1 MITRLAAIAVTLALA
16 LAAPAVR
23 AAEPWRQAL
32 DRAAAQGRYAQAFLR
47 DGDTAAAEKAARD
60 GLTALPAQVPQAG
73 YDQLRRTS
81 VQLHRQLADVQQ
93 TRGQMDDARA
103 SLLLAKVNA
112 HGDGEAEADVAND
125 VGLLD
130 WQQGH
135 LDAAEGALTTALAAY
150 GALKRTHVQ
159 AVVRGNLGLI
169 ALDRFTA
176 TDDARQLAV
185 AERHFTQARD
195 AFRDNGSTDDLANQ
209 WSNLGLVYR
218 HQKKFVQ
225 ATKAHQ
231 QGLKLD
237 RATGNRIG
245 EVDSI
250 GNLGR
255 VAEDA
260 GDIWKARDLYRQA
273 FDLARRAGYARGI
286 AHHGLYLM
294 ALLNRANRPAEAAPY
309 GPPALAAAESLGKQ
323 LTIDAIRRQ
332 MAVGGR

>member
-1 MITRLAAIAVTLALA
+1 MRACLVAIAVILT
-16 LAAPAVR
+16 LAAPAAR
-23 AAEPWRQAL
+23 AEEAWRQAL
-32 DRAAAQGRYAQAFLR
+32 DRAAAQSRYAQAFLR

-60 GLTALPAQVPQAG
+60 GVKALPAQVPQAG
-73 YDQLRRTS
+73 QAEWRRTA

-93 TRGQMDDARA
+93 TRGQMADARA
-103 SLLLAKVNA
+103 SLLLAKVQA
-112 HGDGEAEADVAND
+112 HGDSEAEADVTND

-130 WQQGH
+130 WQQGN
-135 LDAAEGALTTALAAY
+135 LDAAEQSLQAALEAYRTLKAA
-150 GALKRTHVQ
+150 HMQ

-169 ALDRFTA
+169 ALDRFTES
-176 TDDARQLAV
+176 DDARDLTT
-185 AERHFTQARD
+185 AEQHFTQARD
-195 AFRDNGSTDDLANQ
+195 AFLKEGSKDDLANQ

-225 ATKAHQ
+225 ARRAHQ
-231 QGLKLD
+231 EGLTLD
-237 RATGNRIG
+237 RTTGNRIG

-273 FDLARRAGYARGI
+273 FTQAQRIGYARGI

-294 ALLNRANRPAEAAPY
+294 ALLNHANRPAEAKPY
-309 GPPALAAAESLGKQ
+309 GPPALAAAESLGKP
-323 LTIDAIRRQ
+323 LTINAIRQQ
-332 MAVGGR
+332 MAVSAR

>member
-1 MITRLAAIAVTLALA
+1 MRLARFAPALVLGLLA
-16 LAAPAVR
+16 LAAQ
-23 AAEPWRQAL
+23 AEEAWRQAL
-32 DRAAAQGRYAQAFLR
+32 DGAAAQSRYAQAFLR
-47 DGDTAAAEKAARD
+47 DGDTAAAERAARD
-60 GLTALPAQVPQAG
+60 GLKTLPPQVPPAGQAEW
-73 YDQLRRTS
+73 RRTA

-93 TRGQMDDARA
+93 ITGRMAEARA
-103 SLLLAKVNA
+103 SLLLAKVQA
-112 HGDGEAEADVAND
+112 HGDAEAEADVIND

-130 WQQGH
+130 WQQGN
-135 LDAAEGALTTALAAY
+135 LDAAEDSLKAALEAY
-150 GALKRTHVQ
+150 RALKVAHMQ

-169 ALDRFTA
+169 ALDRFTES
-176 TDDARQLAV
+176 DDRHHLDT
-185 AERHFTQARD
+185 AEQHFTQARD
-195 AFRDNGSTDDLANQ
+195 AFLKEGSKDDLANQ

-231 QGLKLD
+231 EGLKLD
-237 RATGNRIG
+237 RASGNRIG
-245 EVDSI
+245 EVDSL

-273 FDLARRAGYARGI
+273 FTQAQSIGYARGI

-294 ALLNRANRPAEAAPY
+294 VLLNHANRPAEAKPY

-323 LTIDAIRRQ
+323 FTIDAIRRQ
-332 MAVGGR
+332 MAVSAR

>member
-1 MITRLAAIAVTLALA
+1 MRAGLLAMVALGLFA
-16 LAAPAVR
+16 LGAQ

-32 DRAAAQGRYAQAFLR
+32 DRAAAQNRYAQAFLR

-60 GLTALPAQVPQAG
+60 GLKALPPQVPPAGQAEAR
-73 YDQLRRTS
+73 QTS
-81 VQLHRQLADVQQ
+81 VQLYRRLADVQQ
-93 TRGQMDDARA
+93 IRGRMDDARA
-103 SLLLAKVNA
+103 SLLLAKVQA
-112 HGDGEAEADVAND
+112 HGDAEAEADVTND

-130 WQQGH
+130 WTQGK
-135 LDAAEGALTTALAAY
+135 LDEAEQSLTAALEAY
-150 GALKRTHVQ
+150 QSLKVAHMQ

-176 TDDARQLAV
+176 TDDASHLKT
-185 AERHFTQARD
+185 AEGHFTQARD
-195 AFRDNGSTDDLANQ
+195 VFVKEGAKDDLANQ

-231 QGLKLD
+231 EGLKLD
-237 RATGNRIG
+237 RAAGNRIG

-255 VAEDA
+255 VAEDS

-273 FDLARRAGYARGI
+273 FDLAQRVGYARGI

-294 ALLNRANRPAEAAPY
+294 VLLNHANRPAEARPY
-309 GPPALAAAESLGKQ
+309 GPPALAAAESLGKP
-323 LTIDAIRRQ
+323 LTIDAIRQ
-332 MAVGGR
+332 QIAVSGR